1 MEHVHRMSGPRR
13 LTTVDEIEAT
23 VGRPAP
29 IVLRKQISALD
40 DGCRSVLSHSP
51 IAALGYRD
59 ADGTSRTTFIGGAPG
74 FIRVH
79 SPGRFSFSLPEDG
92 TPHGAVSLFFLL
104 PGIGETLR
112 VNGSVTTR
120 KGARVT
126 VDVKEA
132 YVHCAQSVLRS
143 GLWQLPVP
151 PATTTS
157 STGEGPLNRPDV
169 AGFLAAAP
177 FLALSTWDSGGGS
190 DTSPRGD
197 HLTVARIGDGR
208 TLVIPDRKG
217 NRRADTLHNLLHDDR
232 LSLAALVPG
241 RGEVLHISGRASIT
255 DDPALLETM
264 ALRGRPPHLA
274 LLIDVEYAEVAA
286 NDAVSRSGMWEPEAH
301 LSRGTAPN
309 MIAVAGRHLAA
320 EPADGQGGAPARLL
334 KAIAAVP
341 GLNRLTRR
349 VMNRAYRTGLRKEG
363 YDHIP
368 PAGGDSSG
376 TRTPD
381 GSPDPR
387 RSS

>member
-1 MEHVHRMSGPRR
+1 MREPADRTSDPHR

-29 IVLRKQISALD
+29 IVLRKQIATLD
-40 DGCRSVLSHSP
+40 EGCRSVLAHSP
-51 IAALGYRD
+51 VAALGYRD
-59 ADGTSRTTFIGGAPG
+59 ADGTGRTTFIGGAPG
-74 FIRVH
+74 FTRVH
-79 SPGRFSFSLPEDG
+79 SPGRFSFGLPGGG

-104 PGIGETLR
+104 PGVGETLR
-112 VNGSVTTR
+112 VNGSVASR

-143 GLWQLPVP
+143 GLWRPCDP
-151 PATTTS
+151 PEPATGS
-157 STGEGPLNRPDV
+157 GTGEGPLHRPGV
-169 AGFLAAAP
+169 AEFLAAAP
-177 FLALSTWDSGGGS
+177 FLALSTWDSDGGS

-197 HLTVARIGDGR
+197 HLTVARVADGR

-217 NRRADTLHNLLHDDR
+217 NRRADTLHNLLQDDR

-241 RGEVLHISGRASIT
+241 RGEVLHIGGRASIT

-274 LLIDVEYAEVAA
+274 LLIDVEDAEVAA
-286 NDAVSRSGMWEPEAH
+286 NDAVSRSGMWTPRAEPGRDA
-301 LSRGTAPN
+301 GPD
-309 MIAVAGRHLAA
+309 MIAVAGRHLAP
-320 EPADGQGGAPARLL
+320 EQADGRGGAPARLL
-334 KAIAAVP
+334 QAIAAVP
-341 GLNRLTRR
+341 GLNRLIRR

-368 PAGGDSSG
+368 
-376 TRTPD
+376 
-381 GSPDPR
+381 R
-387 RSS
+387 R